1 MIPLLD
7 LLVTVLQHSLPWIGL
22 RRPVGTMM
30 MVLPKRVVVSVA
42 MVFLT
47 QLLLAKNHNVS
58 GRMIMNDRPSAPPRS
73 SVSSTN
79 NDDDIAF
86 FCPVVLL
93 GASTLPAAA
102 AAVAPPRPQLP
113 AYRMMAQSSLLR
125 EQRNHRGDEDVL
137 VLRTRTRRSKKRSR
151 MIGLHREIFLAAA
164 LLRGGG
170 DDDDAGD
177 HGSAAAAAATTTTI
191 AAPTVAVAKEEQED
205 EPEAI
210 MILRVRSPNGS
221 LQRLKLTSEIQKM
234 TIAELLQ
241 SLGHHHPVVLETS
254 STKKKASRTARTT
267 PAVQLDGTDVASLE
281 SLVSELPNIQH
292 GSLLTILQSSIAKDK
307 KEEPAKTKKSATAN
321 GNSKTNNGVFDEEE
335 DDKNGTDDSSFVPF
349 PDLAK
354 RWNDRRYRATNNNK
368 PTSYAALSAYR
379 DATVHRIDE
388 VSQPKRIEQVY
399 ICPAIAR
406 RFVDTAADDESSSP
420 SPSSLSSDGALILGT
435 IGRQHK
441 TKPRHSL
448 DDNTHKSTLIAKS
461 HALVMPAEEKD
472 DVWKDVAAYLGLQ
485 VIGWMVAST
494 ANDDGAL
501 WPTNND
507 ILRAA
512 RYQIN
517 VMRKAHQQQG
527 MTPFEGFCT
536 IAMDR
541 SSGAT
546 EVYQLTDVTVQMAA
560 EGLFHDIKPNNNDN
574 TGRTTATTTESPPPD
589 QLTTKHPIWVDGG
602 ESTSLD
608 TLLCLVNTAVVSQ
621 TGWYTKVK
629 RTVKKNNGR
638 LTKATRTKLLAA
650 LLQDNSND
658 DAVALD
664 LLCDFDLLVVLVR
677 MLRQRPGQL
686 LPEDDDGRE
695 LCQTVQQ
702 FAKGRKRT
710 TKLNPAL
717 RQRIADLIQSA
728 AA

>member
-1 MIPLLD
+1 
-7 LLVTVLQHSLPWIGL
+7 
-22 RRPVGTMM
+22 M
-30 MVLPKRVVVSVA
+30 MVFPKRVAVLMA

-47 QLLLAKNHNVS
+47 QLLLTKNHYVS
-58 GRMIMNDRPSAPPRS
+58 GRMIMNDRPSARPLLS
-73 SVSSTN
+73 SSTSTN
-79 NDDDIAF
+79 DDIALLF
-86 FCPVVLL
+86 VPVLV
-93 GASTLPAAA
+93 GAAA
-102 AAVAPPRPQLP
+102 AAAARLPPPPRSQL
-113 AYRMMAQSSLLR
+113 YRMMEQSSLLQ
-125 EQRNHRGDEDVL
+125 EEKNHHRGDV
-137 VLRTRTRRSKKRSR
+137 VLRRRRRSR
-151 MIGLHREIFLAAA
+151 MIEFNREIFLAAA
-164 LLRGGG
+164 MLRGGG
-170 DDDDAGD
+170 YDDAGE
-177 HGSAAAAAATTTTI
+177 HGAAATTTT
-191 AAPTVAVAKEEQED
+191 AAPAAAKEEKEQD
-205 EPEAI
+205 EPDGAI

-221 LQRLKLTSEIQKM
+221 LQRLKLTREIQKM

-241 SLGHHHPVVLETS
+241 SLGHLEQTN
-254 STKKKASRTARTT
+254 KKDARTACAT
-267 PAVQLDGTDVASLE
+267 PAVQLDGTPVASLE

-292 GSLLTILQSSIAKDK
+292 GSLLTILQSSIAKE
-307 KEEPAKTKKSATAN
+307 KEETAKTKKSVTAK
-321 GNSKTNNGVFDEEE
+321 GNSKTNGGVFDEE
-335 DDKNGTDDSSFVPF
+335 DDKHGNDDASFVPF

-354 RWNDRRYRATNNNK
+354 RWNDRRYRATNNKNK

-406 RFVDTAADDESSSP
+406 RFVDTAADDESSS
-420 SPSSLSSDGALILGT
+420 SDSSSLSSDGALILGT

-461 HALVMPAEEKD
+461 HALVMPCEEKD

-501 WPTNND
+501 WPTNTA

-517 VMRKAHQQQG
+517 VMRKAQQQQG
-527 MTPFEGFCT
+527 GTPFEGFCT

-560 EGLFHDIKPNNNDN
+560 EGLFHDIIPNNNDN

-608 TLLCLVNTAVVSQ
+608 TLLCLVNTAVVSH
-621 TGWYTKVK
+621 TGWYTKTK

-650 LLQDNSND
+650 LLQDDDNND

-664 LLCDFDLLVVLVR
+664 LLCDFDLLVALVR
-677 MLRQRPGQL
+677 MLRQRPGQ
-686 LPEDDDGRE
+686 PPPTDDDDDDGRE

>member
-1 MIPLLD
+1 
-7 LLVTVLQHSLPWIGL
+7 
-22 RRPVGTMM
+22 M
-30 MVLPKRVVVSVA
+30 MVLPRRLVVLVA

-47 QLLLAKNHNVS
+47 QLLLAKNHDVS
-58 GRMIMNDRPSAPPRS
+58 GRMIMNDRRPSPRPPPRS

-79 NDDDIAF
+79 DDIALSF
-86 FCPVVLL
+86 VPVLV
-93 GASTLPAAA
+93 GAAA
-102 AAVAPPRPQLP
+102 AAARLPPPPRSRL
-113 AYRMMAQSSLLR
+113 YRMMEQSSLLQ
-125 EQRNHRGDEDVL
+125 EEENHYRGDV
-137 VLRTRTRRSKKRSR
+137 VLRRRRRSR
-151 MIGLHREIFLAAA
+151 IEFNREIFLAAA
-164 LLRGGG
+164 ILRGGG
-170 DDDDAGD
+170 DDVGD
-177 HGSAAAAAATTTTI
+177 GAAATTTTTTT
-191 AAPTVAVAKEEQED
+191 AAPAAAKEEQEQ

-210 MILRVRSPNGS
+210 IILRVRSLNGS
-221 LQRLKLTSEIQKM
+221 LQRLKLTREIQKM

-241 SLGHHHPVVLETS
+241 SLGHLERT
-254 STKKKASRTARTT
+254 TNQASRTAGTT
-267 PAVQLDGTDVASLE
+267 PAVQLDGTYVASLE
-281 SLVSELPNIQH
+281 SLVSELPNVKH
-292 GSLLTILQSSIAKDK
+292 GSLLTILQSSIVKE
-307 KEEPAKTKKSATAN
+307 KEEPTKTKKAGAAK
-321 GNSKTNNGVFDEEE
+321 GNSKTNDGVFDEE
-335 DDKNGTDDSSFVPF
+335 DDKNENDDASFVPF

-406 RFVDTAADDESSSP
+406 RFVDTAADDESSSA
-420 SPSSLSSDGALILGT
+420 SLSLSSDGALILGT

-461 HALVMPAEEKD
+461 HAIVIPAEEKD
-472 DVWKDVAAYLGLQ
+472 DVWKDVASYLGLQ

-501 WPTNND
+501 WPTNSA

-517 VMRKAHQQQG
+517 VMRKAQQQQS
-527 MTPFEGFCT
+527 TPFEGFCT

-560 EGLFHDIKPNNNDN
+560 EGLFHDIIPNNNND
-574 TGRTTATTTESPPPD
+574 TGRITDTTTESPPPD

-608 TLLCLVNTAVVSQ
+608 TLLCLVNTAVVSH

-629 RTVKKNNGR
+629 RSVKKKNGR
-638 LTKATRTKLLAA
+638 LTKAARTKLLAA
-650 LLQDNSND
+650 LLQDQDDDNNND

-677 MLRQRPGQL
+677 MLRQRPGQ
-686 LPEDDDGRE
+686 PPPTDDDDDGRE